1 VAYPTDRK
9 YTRNHEWILPV
20 QGSRVRVGLTEYA
33 AKLLGD
39 IVAVDNLPS
48 VGTEVTAD
56 DPFGTVE
63 SVKAVSEI
71 NSPVDGKVVAINDD
85 VNNDPEQINSDPHAA
100 WIMEIE
106 MSNTKQVNE
115 LLTAA
120 QYQAYIDTGGE

>member
-1 VAYPTDRK
+1 
-9 YTRNHEWILPV
+9 
-20 QGSRVRVGLTEYA
+20 
-33 AKLLGD
+33 
-39 IVAVDNLPS
+39 VDNLPS

-71 NSPVDGKVVAINDD
+71 NSPVDGKVVAINED
-85 VNNDPEQINSDPHAA
+85 VNNDPTEINSDPHAA
-100 WIMEIE
+100 WVMEID

-120 QYQAYIDTGGE
+120 QYQAYIDTAE